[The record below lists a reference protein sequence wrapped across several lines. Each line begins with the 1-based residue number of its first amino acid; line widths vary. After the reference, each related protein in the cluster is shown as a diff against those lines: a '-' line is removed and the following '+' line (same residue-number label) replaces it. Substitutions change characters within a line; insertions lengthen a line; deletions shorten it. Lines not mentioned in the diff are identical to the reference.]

1 MKKLN
6 QKGFSIIEVLIVLA
20 IAGLIMLV
28 VFLAVP
34 ALQRSARNNGRSSD
48 AQKFAAAVNACL
60 SNNNGKRDN
69 CDGLVGSGAVPPG
82 AGVAWDG
89 ANDAGQ
95 LTTTPNYQ
103 TTVANLTDAANA
115 NTTTMTWGF
124 GFRCNGAVP
133 ESSGSSTREFVVIY
147 RTEGNGT
154 PQACIS
160 S

>member
-1 MKKLN
+1 MLKKSN

-20 IAGLIMLV
+20 IAGLIMLI

-34 ALQRSARNNGRSSD
+34 ALQRNARNSGRSSD
-48 AQKFAAAVNACL
+48 AQKFAAAVNQCL
-60 SNNNGKRDN
+60 SNNNGVRGN
-69 CDGLVGSGAVPPG
+69 CDDLTGG
-82 AGVAWDG
+82 AGVPAGAGVSWDS

-95 LTTTPNYQ
+95 LTTAPSPQ
-103 TTVANLTDAANA
+103 TTIATLGSAA

-124 GFRCNGAVP
+124 GFRCNGAIP
-133 ESSGSSTREFVVIY
+133 ESSGTSTREFVVVY
-147 RTEGNGT
+147 KTEGNGT